1 LDYLLPQSA
10 IWYLLSTIRTLLG
23 VLLLLG
29 VAHPVVAATPC
40 AGEAVATRPALTRA
54 QVISDTVQLASS
66 MFVCRVDGAGAQADG
81 TGVGTRSVTSAGLVL
96 LVLARWLHFVGYA
109 LGFGT
114 ITFGLWAN
122 AALGEQPARMRR
134 LWQLVQAGIVLLLC
148 AEPLALLAQTIGVQG
163 ALFDLVVAGNVL
175 ASGFG
180 LVWAQRIGV
189 ALLLWV
195 LVGVAKD
202 GTTRALLAVPALGL
216 VLGVVDGA
224 ASAAGA
230 ALAALVI
237 VVATL
242 HEAAMGVWIG
252 SLALLLA
259 LWSGL
264 DREQRATVLVRFSQL
279 SSTAIGVLIITGL
292 ALAFM
297 RLTQPV
303 ELFATFY
310 GATLIAK
317 LLVALI
323 AIGLATFGRR
333 IYRESWRWRAALVAL
348 IMVLGVAGLLVSLPS
363 P

>member
-1 LDYLLPQSA
+1 
-10 IWYLLSTIRTLLG
+10 
-23 VLLLLG
+23 
-29 VAHPVVAATPC
+29 VAATPC
-40 AGEAVATRPALTRA
+40 AGEAVAAPPTITRA
-54 QVISDTVQLASS
+54 QVISDTVQPASS

-81 TGVGTRSVTSAGLVL
+81 SGVGTRSVTPAGLLL

-114 ITFGLWAN
+114 ITFGLWIT
-122 AALGEQPARMRR
+122 AALGEQPARMQR
-134 LWQLVQAGIVLLLC
+134 LWRLVQAGIVMLLC

-163 ALFDLVVAGNVL
+163 ALFDLAVAGNVL

-195 LVGVAKD
+195 LLGVAKD
-202 GTTRALLAVPALGL
+202 GTVRALWAVPALGL
-216 VLGVVDGA
+216 VLAAIDG
-224 ASAAGA
+224 AAGA
-230 ALAALVI
+230 AGTALAALTI
-237 VVATL
+237 VAATL

-252 SLALLLA
+252 SPALLLA
-259 LWSGL
+259 LWNGL
-264 DREQRATVLVRFSQL
+264 DREQRAAVLARFSLL

-292 ALAFM
+292 ALASM

-310 GATLIAK
+310 GATLVVK

-323 AIGLATFGRR
+323 AIGLAAFGRR
-333 IYRESWRWRAALVAL
+333 IYRDIWRWRAALVAL
-348 IMVLGVAGLLVSLPS
+348 IVMLGVAGLLVSLPS